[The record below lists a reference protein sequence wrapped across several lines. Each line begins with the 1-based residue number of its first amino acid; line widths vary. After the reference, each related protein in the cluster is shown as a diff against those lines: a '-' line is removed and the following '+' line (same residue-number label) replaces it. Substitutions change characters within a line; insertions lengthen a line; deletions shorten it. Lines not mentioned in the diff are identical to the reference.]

1 MVALTSFTP
10 PRGPRYRVISD
21 NDYSGDPDGLF
32 QLVHA
37 LLSPSLDVRAVI
49 GSHLAPGDVFDASEA
64 QAANAVDYIRAV
76 TGLLGRDVTVH
87 EGAPEGLR
95 DRSTPHRSA
104 GAEAIVAE
112 ALRDD
117 TELPLF
123 VTLGGGLT
131 ELASAYLLEP

>member
-1 MVALTSFTP
+1 MFTP

-49 GSHLAPGDVFDASEA
+49 GSHLAPGDHFDPSEA
-64 QAANAVDYIRAV
+64 QAANAVEYIR
-76 TGLLGRDVTVH
+76 TITSLLGRDDVPVL
-87 EGAPEGLR
+87 EGAPDGLPDAR
-95 DRSTPHRSA
+95 TPLRSA

-112 ALRDD
+112 AIRSDSD
-117 TELPLF
+117 LPL
-123 VTLGGGLT
+123 
-131 ELASAYLLEP
+131 